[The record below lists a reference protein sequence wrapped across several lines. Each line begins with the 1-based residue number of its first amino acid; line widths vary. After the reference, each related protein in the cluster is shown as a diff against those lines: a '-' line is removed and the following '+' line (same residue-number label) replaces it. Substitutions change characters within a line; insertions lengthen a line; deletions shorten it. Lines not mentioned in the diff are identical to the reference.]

1 MLGAGGTGI
10 DIAGVSLG
18 LREGVLFL
26 IVLVAFYIGRVLWRM
41 QDIGRRAGQKA
52 QGKAAGEPEAAAPA
66 PLPEANPAPASEALS
81 WQDEID
87 ARGPE
92 TLPNAVPAGDVA
104 GLRQEIDLLRDE
116 VDILRSELAA
126 LRNDM
131 QQDLAQL
138 RVAQNVSPLYGDAMQ
153 MALAGHTAEMIA
165 ERCGIA
171 RAEAEL
177 VVALT
182 QSQAA
187 AQMQRG

>member
-1 MLGAGGTGI
+1 MN
-10 DIAGVSLG
+10 IAGMSLG
-18 LREGVLFL
+18 LREGVLLL

-41 QDIGRRAGQKA
+41 RHIEPPTARQTAGV
-52 QGKAAGEPEAAAPA
+52 PEAPVPA
-66 PLPEANPAPASEALS
+66 PDDALTHSARERETERAAQVLEEDLAVAAHSSAS
-81 WQDEID
+81 
-87 ARGPE
+87 AR
-92 TLPNAVPAGDVA
+92 AADFA
-104 GLRQEIDLLRDE
+104 AQAQEISLLRDE

-126 LRNDM
+126 LRKDM
-131 QQDLAQL
+131 QHDLGQM

-182 QSQAA
+182 QNQATNA
-187 AQMQRG
+187 H